1 MGVHLLTTIRQS
13 SSDIRLLW
21 FSVFARMIAFG
32 LTNQVLTLY
41 LKSLGIPESKIG
53 VFMSLTMI
61 GDSVLSYLL
70 TWNANSI
77 GTRRVMRIGSFLMF
91 ACGSVF
97 ASGTK
102 NFHLLLVA
110 AVFGVISPSG
120 GDTGPFKTIEES
132 VLAKLTPLNHRPE
145 VYAVHGTLAAIGS
158 SCGNLLGGFFVQEL
172 VSNRGLSYC
181 DAYRYS
187 FYIFCTIS
195 LIKYVTM
202 LFMSRKCEPSYIPR
216 FERLDGL
223 SSHQNT
229 DCVSACSTAKAS
241 GRSTPAERT
250 ALSSSSSSSDIADQ
264 EETPLLHEETP
275 LLHNPSSSQQVNTLT
290 GLSPK
295 SQSILIRLL
304 IPFMTDSLGFGF
316 MPSAWVVYYF
326 NMRYAPTA
334 AVLGMIFGTTD
345 LIVSISAIPSAW
357 MSKIWGP
364 LRSTI
369 LTQIPCGLFF
379 MAIPII
385 GKTLPVATTLYL
397 LNQATTAFDVVPRQI
412 ILTSLIA
419 SNDLPKVL
427 GTVNIAKQIARS
439 ISPCFTGILAEHGF
453 LWTCFLISGF
463 LLILANIILGTT
475 FYGIDGVIAEKES
488 TEHEIEQSHE

>member
-1 MGVHLLTTIRQS
+1 
-13 SSDIRLLW
+13 
-21 FSVFARMIAFG
+21 MIAFG

-41 LKSLGIPESKIG
+41 LKSLDIEESKIG
-53 VFMSLTMI
+53 LFMSLTMI

-70 TWNANSI
+70 TWNANAI

-97 ASGTK
+97 ASGTD

-145 VYAVHGTLAAIGS
+145 VYAIHGTLAAIGS
-158 SCGNLLGGFFVQEL
+158 SCGNLVGGFFVQEL
-172 VSNRGLSYC
+172 VSNRGMSHR

-195 LIKYVTM
+195 LVKYVTM

-216 FERLDGL
+216 FERPDGL
-223 SSHQNT
+223 PATEST
-229 DCVSACSTAKAS
+229 DCVSTSSTAKTS
-241 GRSTPAERT
+241 DRHTLTEQT
-250 ALSSSSSSSDIADQ
+250 ESSLASSSSDSTENEHTA
-264 EETPLLHEETP
+264 LLGDP
-275 LLHNPSSSQQVNTLT
+275 ASAQQVTTTFT

-295 SQSILIRLL
+295 SQSILFRLL
-304 IPFMTDSLGFGF
+304 VPFMMDSLGYGF

-334 AVLGMIFGTTD
+334 AVLGLIFGSTD
-345 LIVSISAIPSAW
+345 LVVSLSAIPSAW

-379 MAIPII
+379 MAIPILGTKLSI
-385 GKTLPVATTLYL
+385 ATILYL
-397 LNQATTAFDVVPRQI
+397 LNQTTTAFDVVPRQI
-412 ILTSLIA
+412 ILTSLIE

-439 ISPCFTGILAEHGF
+439 VSPYFTGVLAEHGL

-463 LLILANIILGTT
+463 LLILANVILAIM
-475 FYGIDGVIAEKES
+475 FFGIDKVIAEKES
-488 TEHEIEQSHE
+488 MEHEIEQSHE